1 MIDKNKIS
9 FIIPSRNNAQYL
21 KLALD
26 SIRKYYPNNEICIA
40 NDGSSDNTFDF
51 IKSLNDP
58 NIKFLSTNVSSIPIG
73 HTILYDY
80 LIKNFCTNSHFVI
93 FHADMICSERFLEN
107 ILKYWEPKTIVSAT
121 RIEPPLHPVGKEKI
135 IQNFGL
141 YDNDFKS
148 SEFETFVKENQI
160 EFKDK
165 YTKGFFA
172 PWFCSKEDFIELGG
186 HDPLF
191 APYPNEDCD
200 LAYRAVLNNFNL
212 IQSWDSFVYHFTCRG
227 HKFPEKIGVVHE
239 LFDHYEKRAMKNF
252 LRKWGFPPILNEYSY
267 PKIVKKFNIGLVINH
282 IFPDTVIGFEPL
294 FDTIYT
300 DIFDDSTII
309 NYINSEQESTS
320 FDLKL
325 KFKNINEKKENDII
339 IYLNGSK
346 LPSELFNLILE
357 FKKYIS
363 ENIENIEIGPLFDYK
378 GISFYRNVS
387 LIKSQTYSDQF
398 RPIENKINLKNYA

>member
-1 MIDKNKIS
+1 
-9 FIIPSRNNAQYL
+9 
-21 KLALD
+21 
-26 SIRKYYPNNEICIA
+26 
-40 NDGSSDNTFDF
+40 
-51 IKSLNDP
+51 
-58 NIKFLSTNVSSIPIG
+58 
-73 HTILYDY
+73 
-80 LIKNFCTNSHFVI
+80 
-93 FHADMICSERFLEN
+93 
-107 ILKYWEPKTIVSAT
+107 
-121 RIEPPLHPVGKEKI
+121 
-135 IQNFGL
+135 
-141 YDNDFKS
+141 
-148 SEFETFVKENQI
+148 
-160 EFKDK
+160 
-165 YTKGFFA
+165 
-172 PWFCSKEDFIELGG
+172 
-186 HDPLF
+186 
-191 APYPNEDCD
+191 
-200 LAYRAVLNNFNL
+200 
-212 IQSWDSFVYHFTCRG
+212 
-227 HKFPEKIGVVHE
+227 
-239 LFDHYEKRAMKNF
+239 NF